1 MSDPLRLLVPHLQPT
16 GESGADA
23 LLVADENLVASD
35 FAEVP
40 TQTLVVCNRA
50 DIAAHA
56 DRAGLTVL
64 FNDFDF
70 SALPAASFACV
81 AYRIS
86 KEKAVTHHVI
96 NQSRRLLRQ
105 GGTLFLSG
113 AKGEG
118 LKTYARKAADYMGD
132 AMGNAAQ
139 IDKQGKWYLA
149 RVSKTGTS
157 DQPPLADQDYPRL
170 RPAIKEGDTVFFSK
184 PGMYGWDKIDRGS
197 ALLAAALESFLG
209 ALPLSSLTLL
219 DLGCGYGYLSVR
231 AAQLG
236 VARLVATDNCA
247 AAVAACQRNFTE
259 FGIVGDVVIAD
270 CADAISEKFAAV
282 VCNPPFHQGFATHP
296 QLLDKFLATTRRLL
310 RPSGRALFVVNEFV
324 PLEKRAEALFKSVAI
339 ISRAHGFKVIML
351 TG

>member
-1 MSDPLRLLVPHLQPT
+1 M
-16 GESGADA
+16 
-23 LLVADENLVASD
+23 ADENLVASD
-35 FAEVP
+35 FAELP

-70 SALPAASFACV
+70 SALPAASFACI

-118 LKTYARKAADYMGD
+118 LKTYARKAADYMGH
-132 AMGNAAQ
+132 AAR
-139 IDKQGKWYLA
+139 IDKQGNWYLA
-149 RVSKTGTS
+149 QASKTGTS
-157 DQPPLADQDYPRL
+157 DRPPLADQDYPRL
-170 RPAIKEGDTVFFSK
+170 RPAITEGDTVFFSK

-209 ALPLSSLTLL
+209 ALPLSPLTLL

-259 FGIVGDVVIAD
+259 FGIAGDVVVAD

-310 RPSGRALFVVNEFV
+310 RPCGRALFVVNEFV
-324 PLEKRAEALFKSVAI
+324 PLEKRGETLFKSVEI